1 MPKLVKN
8 AQVIE
13 NTISVLDKESTLDAV
28 TDNTLVPLALFLDNA
43 EACLGYSNTG
53 VWIDSDEGPEALEA
67 YLDKLSII
75 GVNFPK
81 FADGRGYSYARLL
94 RERFAFKGEIRAIG
108 DVLHD
113 QLYYMSRCGFDAFAI
128 REDKDAEEAAKGLN
142 DFSESYQT
150 GVDQPVPLFRRR
162 A

>member
-8 AQVIE
+8 AEVIE

-28 TDNTLVPLALFLDNA
+28 TDNSLVPLALFLENA
-43 EACLGYSNTG
+43 EACLAFTNTG
-53 VWIDSDEGPEALEA
+53 VWIDSDEGPEALES
-67 YLDKLSII
+67 YLDKLDII

-94 RERFAFKGEIRAIG
+94 RERFAFKGEIRAVG

-128 REDKDAEEAAKGLN
+128 REDKDADEAAKGLN
-142 DFSESYQT
+142 DFSEAYQT
-150 GVDQPVPLFRRR
+150 GVDQPLPLFRRR